1 MIKID
6 ITKKLNTSDG
16 DIDLVVQK
24 ELSHR
29 EFIALYGKSGSGK
42 TTLLRILAGLEMAD
56 SGYIEVD
63 GKVWLDTKKGKN
75 LSIQKRDIGF
85 VFQDYALFA
94 NMSVRKNLEFALGV
108 KETKKVDELLELME
122 LNALSSAM
130 PHRLSGG
137 QKQRV
142 ALARAIIRSPK
153 LLLLDEPLSAL
164 DSAMRVKL
172 QDELKLIHQKFDI
185 TSIVVSHDIS
195 EIFKLADRVLSIQS
209 GVIKA
214 DGVPSEVFCEKEG
227 GFGVVA
233 EVLEVL
239 DGEAKFLV
247 NGEVLKLKTNKTL
260 TVGTK
265 VLVEPKAYE
274 MVGLVDG

>member
-16 DIDLVVQK
+16 IIDLVVQK
-24 ELSHR
+24 ELNHR

-56 SGYIEVD
+56 NGCIEVD
-63 GKVWLDTKKGKN
+63 GKVWLDTKKGIN
-75 LSIQKRDIGF
+75 LSVQKRDIGF

-108 KETKKVDELLELME
+108 KDTKKVDKLLELME
-122 LNALSSAM
+122 LSALSCAM
-130 PHRLSGG
+130 SHRLSGG

-142 ALARAIIRSPK
+142 ALARAIIRGPK

-164 DSAMRVKL
+164 DSAMRSKL

-185 TSIVVSHDIS
+185 TSIFVSHDIS
-195 EIFKLADRVLSIQS
+195 EIFKLADRVLSIQK

-214 DGVPSEVFCEKEG
+214 DGVPNEIFCEKEG

-247 NGEVLKLKTNKTL
+247 NGEVLKLKTNKIL

-274 MVGLVDG
+274 MVDLING